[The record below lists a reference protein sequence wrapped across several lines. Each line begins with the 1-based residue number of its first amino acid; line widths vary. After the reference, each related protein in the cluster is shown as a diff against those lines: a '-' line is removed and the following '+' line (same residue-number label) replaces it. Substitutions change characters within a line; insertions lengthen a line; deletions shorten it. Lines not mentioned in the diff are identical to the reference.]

1 MNTHTIAAPMNA
13 MQIKTETSSPSKTRL
28 WAGRI
33 LTGFTVLFLV
43 MDGTM
48 KLFKPPMVV
57 EATVQLGFPESSI
70 VGIGAV
76 LLLCTTLYLIPRTAI
91 LGAVLL
97 TGYLGGAVASQ
108 VRVNGP
114 LFNIAFPVTFGC
126 CVWGGLC
133 LRNPQLWRAGFSRR
147 GSSEPL

>member
-1 MNTHTIAAPMNA
+1 MSAPMNA
-13 MQIKTETSSPSKTRL
+13 MQTETETSSPSKARL

-33 LTGFTVLFLV
+33 LTGFTTLFLV

-57 EATVQLGFPESSI
+57 EATVQLGFRESFI

-91 LGAVLL
+91 LGAILL
-97 TGYLGGAVASQ
+97 TGYLGGAVATQ
-108 VRVNGP
+108 VRVSAS
-114 LFNIAFPVTFGC
+114 LFNIAFPVIFGC
-126 CVWGGLC
+126 CLWGGLC
-133 LRNPQLWRAGFSRR
+133 LRDPQLWRAGFPRG